1 MNDDQLKAAF
11 AAELQRDVQLSRASA
26 ADLWNRARRDEIVE
40 QYTRD
45 ARSRRITD
53 RLFGIV
59 ELFAA
64 DIAVAALILPAGGLV
79 IAVIGAA
86 VIHTAGTLVLMAR
99 A

>member
-1 MNDDQLKAAF
+1 MNDDPLKTAF

-26 ADLWNRARRDEIVE
+26 ADLWNRARRDEIVDA
-40 QYTRD
+40 YARD
-45 ARSRRITD
+45 ARAQRITD
-53 RLFGIV
+53 RVFGVV

-86 VIHTAGTLVLMAR
+86 VIHTAGTLMLMAR

>member
-11 AAELQRDVQLSRASA
+11 TAELQRDVQLTRASA

-40 QYTRD
+40 QYARD
-45 ARSRRITD
+45 ARSRRIAD
-53 RLFGIV
+53 RVFGVV

-64 DIAVAALILPAGGLV
+64 DVAAAALILPAGGLV

-86 VIHTAGTLVLMAR
+86 IIHMAGTLALMVR

>member
-11 AAELQRDVQLSRASA
+11 TAELQRDVHLACAGA

-40 QYTRD
+40 QYAHN
-45 ARSRRITD
+45 ARSRRLAD

-59 ELFAA
+59 ELCAA
-64 DIAVAALILPAGGLV
+64 DVAAAALILPAGGLV

-86 VIHTAGTLVLMAR
+86 IIHMAGTLALMAR